1 MNTNSKIHFTTA
13 DGSSTLLSAQYGAHY
28 HSLHGA
34 ISESMHI
41 FVEAGLMALTQ
52 MKVNVLE
59 VGFGT
64 GLNAAL
70 TAQRGRE
77 IGADIT
83 YHALELH
90 PLAKEEYTL
99 LNYSQQLPAN
109 SAALWLAAC
118 DAPWGEDFTVED
130 GFTIR
135 KINED
140 FTQWL
145 PATQYNL
152 VYFDAFA
159 PDDQPEMWSAEQF
172 QKIFNAMAA
181 GGILVTYSVKG
192 TVKRTLR
199 DVGFELERLEG
210 PPGKKH
216 MLRAWK
222 R

>member
-1 MNTNSKIHFTTA
+1 MNSNVKTHYTTA

-34 ISESMHI
+34 VSESMHI
-41 FVEAGLMALTQ
+41 FVEAGLMALCQKQVTI
-52 MKVNVLE
+52 LE

-77 IGADIT
+77 VGVDVV
-83 YHALELH
+83 YHTLELH
-90 PLAKEEYTL
+90 PLSKEEYML
-99 LNYSQQLPAN
+99 LNYSQKLPAQA
-109 SAALWLAAC
+109 AALWLSAC
-118 DAPWGEDFTVED
+118 NAPWGEDFTVED

-140 FTQWL
+140 FTQWQ
-145 PATQYNL
+145 PTVQYNL

-172 QKIFNAMAA
+172 QKIFDAMAA
-181 GGILVTYSVKG
+181 GGVLVTYSVKG

-199 DVGFELERLEG
+199 DVGFELERLQG

-216 MLRAWK
+216 MLRAYK